1 MSHAPPSPDRVIAP
15 LLRTRLSPA
24 HSPTSHLLHP
34 TSRVPQV
41 RKWDVANVRVHTG
54 EAAEAQ
60 EFLVQHSQRIRRL
73 SDLQMERRLRDKK
86 RGKTRTAAFSW
97 IFKREVSL
105 G

>member
-1 MSHAPPSPDRVIAP
+1 MSCGHDACHRSS
-15 LLRTRLSPA
+15 RLYPA
-24 HSPTSHLLHP
+24 HALYTSCVTHSPLCP
-34 TSRVPQV
+34 IQV